1 MPNADNASDS
11 SSDEDETHKA
21 VYTNVENTKINTA
34 LCETTR
40 FSEYIREKCHSTEG
54 PTRPKSGSSFSIK
67 YLLGLD
73 KSSSVDTSENLA
85 DDPKPISEMPTDSK
99 NNCAYNICPRI
110 KILKIIWIYLFNII

>member
-21 VYTNVENTKINTA
+21 VYTNVVNTKINTE

-99 NNCAYNICPRI
+99 NNCAYT
-110 KILKIIWIYLFNII
+110 F